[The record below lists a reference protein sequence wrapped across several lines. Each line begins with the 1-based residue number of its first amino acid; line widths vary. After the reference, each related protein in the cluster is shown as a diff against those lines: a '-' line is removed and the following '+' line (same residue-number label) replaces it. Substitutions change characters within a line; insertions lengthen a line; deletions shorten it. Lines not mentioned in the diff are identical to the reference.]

1 MNSQH
6 KTYVTKI
13 LEDRASYPCHE
24 NEQSFNIRELGKYRN
39 ENVELRH
46 ILPNS
51 CSIKKHSDKNF
62 VSNSII

>member
-24 NEQSFNIRELGKYRN
+24 NEHSFNIRELGKYRN

-51 CSIKKHSDKNF
+51 C
-62 VSNSII
+62 